1 MVYLQYS
8 DAMLKQKVQFKQ
20 KKKKSLFLLLGF
32 RFSRYLWIM
41 HCPLKSVDDLIAY
54 YQMAVSAVAPLVC
67 FQVRR
72 LSKTLPTK

>member
-8 DAMLKQKVQFKQ
+8 DAMLKLKVQLK

-41 HCPLKSVDDLIAY
+41 HCPLESVDDLIAY

-72 LSKTLPTK
+72 LSETLPTK

>member
-8 DAMLKQKVQFKQ
+8 DAMLKLKVQLK

-72 LSKTLPTK
+72 LSETLPTK